1 MGIKTLI
8 AVSQYQIAVGGGDG
22 QVILLETVN
31 NNAQVKFKVQNF
43 GAITGLSADPQGM
56 QMMASSDK
64 GFIYRLRTSD
74 FSQMLLCESHTESV
88 NSIWFMPGVSDRFIT
103 SCSDG
108 TVRLWDSNDYS
119 VIARCVAQS
128 NAGLAEGN
136 NCIQSL
142 CAIFTDEVILSGWSD
157 GMIRAYRIDNC

>member
-1 MGIKTLI
+1 
-8 AVSQYQIAVGGGDG
+8 
-22 QVILLETVN
+22 LLETGN

-43 GAITGLSADPQGM
+43 GAINGLSSDPSGVQL
-56 QMMASSDK
+56 MAASDK

-103 SCSDG
+103 SCGDG

-119 VIARCVAQS
+119 VIARCVA
-128 NAGLAEGN
+128 
-136 NCIQSL
+136 
-142 CAIFTDEVILSGWSD
+142 
-157 GMIRAYRIDNC
+157 